1 VLPDGPG
8 MHFGSPV
15 FASMYATRLLVVPRS
30 IPTVRAMKVLSK
42 Q

>member
-1 VLPDGPG
+1 

-15 FASMYATRLLVVPRS
+15 FASTYATRLLVVPRS
-30 IPTVRAMKVLSK
+30 IPTVLPMKVPSY